1 MGETARLNASFDITA
16 LRAALV
22 PRAAEIATVLLG
34 EPNYGLSNNR
44 ELRFGRK
51 GSLAVVIAG
60 AKAGWWYDHENGT
73 GGDLV
78 DLIRRQHGGG
88 FVAAVEHAQ
97 RFSAHART
105 VQASSEAS
113 ARCRMGTTDAAGNQ
127 RQGLGIVGGRI
138 TDRQDGR
145 RSLPRDARDPRA
157 WHRPRS
163 PTVSPV
169 VSFRRTGT
177 TPVHART
184 TARHP
189 HGRTARDPSH
199 RIDIGRRQDR
209 PHGARSKDGAAVKLS
224 PDDAVTMG
232 LTIAEG
238 VETALSGIQLGWRPA
253 WSVGDAAG
261 IAKFPVLPGVEALT
275 ILVDNDE
282 SGTGQRRAIE
292 CSDRWTKAGREVLR
306 VIPRRS
312 GDDLND
318 MVCRAAVA

>member
-1 MGETARLNASFDITA
+1 MTNRFDMRTV
-16 LRAALV
+16 AAV
-22 PRAAEIATVLLG
+22 PTSRAAEVAMALLG
-34 EPNYGLSNNR
+34 EPNRQLSSKR

-51 GSLAVVIAG
+51 GSLAVVTDG
-60 AKAGWWYDHENGT
+60 TKAGWWYDHENGT
-73 GGDLV
+73 GGDLF

-88 FVAAVEHAQ
+88 FLAAVEYAH
-97 RFSAHART
+97 RFIGDART
-105 VQASSEAS
+105 VQAPSD
-113 ARCRMGTTDAAGNQ
+113 RCRMGTTDSAGNQ
-127 RQGLGIVGGRI
+127 RRALELWEQGLPIAETVAAQYLAMRGILGPGI
-138 TDRQDGR
+138 DREVLRFHPSCPYGER
-145 RSLPRDARDPRA
+145 
-157 WHRPRS
+157 
-163 PTVSPV
+163 
-169 VSFRRTGT
+169 
-177 TPVHART
+177 
-184 TARHP
+184 ARHP
-189 HGRTARDPSH
+189 CMLALLRDIRTDEPRAIHRTALTRDG
-199 RIDIGRRQDR
+199 DKIGRMVLG
-209 PHGARSKDGAAVKLS
+209 PKDGAAVKLS

-318 MVCRAAVA
+318 IVRKRAVA